1 VQVEEPT
8 PERAHWAFAAFFTGL
23 AGYYLSTL
31 AVTALTADRFERFDI
46 SDPPV
51 LGPLLLLL
59 FLPNVLLGAGP
70 AVVSH
75 LKGSGPSEDF
85 GLKPTFRDL
94 KVGLACGGLS
104 LLVAWIVGVLL
115 LSVRRD
121 TADTRSALEDIG
133 LLSGG
138 KSVWLAVA
146 ALFVFLG
153 APITE
158 ELLTRG
164 ALWKALEHYRIPRFT
179 VLALT
184 ALIFAFLHEESWRTI
199 GLFAQGL
206 AIGSARMITG
216 RTSSS
221 MVAHATNNLLPAV
234 YLYVG
239 AS

>member
-1 VQVEEPT
+1 MEEPT
-8 PERAHWAFAAFFTGL
+8 PERTHWAFAAFFTGL
-23 AGYYLSTL
+23 AGYYLCTL
-31 AVTALTADRFERFDI
+31 AVTALTADRFDQFDV
-46 SDPPV
+46 STPPV

-59 FLPNVLLGAGP
+59 FLPNLFLGAGP
-70 AVVSH
+70 AVISH
-75 LKGSGPSEDF
+75 VRSNGPTTDF
-85 GLKPTFRDL
+85 GLKPTMRDL

-104 LLVAWIVGVLL
+104 LLVAWIASVLL
-115 LSVRRD
+115 LTLRRD

-138 KSVWLAVA
+138 KSIWLAVA
-146 ALFVFLG
+146 ALFVFAG

-164 ALWKALEHYRIPRFT
+164 ALWKALEHHRIPRIT
-179 VLALT
+179 ILALT

-199 GLFAQGL
+199 GLFAQGM

-234 YLYVG
+234 YLYAG

>member
-1 VQVEEPT
+1 VEEPT

-31 AVTALTADRFERFDI
+31 AVTALTADRFEHFDI
-46 SDPPV
+46 SSPPV

-59 FLPNVLLGAGP
+59 FLPNLFLGAGP
-70 AVVSH
+70 AIISK
-75 LKGSGPSEDF
+75 LRSNGPFRDF
-85 GLKPTFRDL
+85 GLKPTWRDL
-94 KVGLACGGLS
+94 KVGIACGGLS
-104 LLVAWIVGVLL
+104 LLVAWIAGVLL
-115 LSVRRD
+115 LSLRRD

-146 ALFVFLG
+146 ALFVFAG

-164 ALWKALEHYRIPRFT
+164 ALWKALEHHRVPRT
-179 VLALT
+179 TILALT
-184 ALIFAFLHEESWRTI
+184 ALIFAFLHEESWRTL
-199 GLFAQGL
+199 GLFAQGM
-206 AIGSARMITG
+206 AIGTARMITG

-221 MVAHATNNLLPAV
+221 VVAHATNNLLPAV

>member
-1 VQVEEPT
+1 MRVEEPN
-8 PERAHWAFAAFFTGL
+8 PERAHWAFVAFFTGL
-23 AGYYLSTL
+23 AGYYLATL
-31 AVTALTADRFERFDI
+31 AVTALTAERFERFDV
-46 SDPPV
+46 SSPPV

-70 AVVSH
+70 AVISRFR
-75 LKGSGPSEDF
+75 GDGPAKEF
-85 GLKPTFRDL
+85 GLKPTWRDV

-104 LLVAWIVGVLL
+104 LLVAWIVALLL

-121 TADTRSALEDIG
+121 TAESRSALEDIG

-138 KSVWLAVA
+138 RSVWLAVA
-146 ALFVFLG
+146 ALFVFAG

-164 ALWKALEHYRIPRFT
+164 ALWRALEHHRVPRT
-179 VLALT
+179 TILVLT
-184 ALIFAFLHEESWRTI
+184 ALIFAFLHEESWRTL
-199 GLFAQGL
+199 GLFAQGM
-206 AIGSARMITG
+206 AIGAARMITG

>member
-1 VQVEEPT
+1 MEEPT

-31 AVTALTADRFERFDI
+31 AVTALTADRFEEFDV
-46 SDPPV
+46 SSPPV

-59 FLPNVLLGAGP
+59 FLPNLFLGAGP
-70 AVVSH
+70 AAISK
-75 LKGSGPSEDF
+75 LRSNGPTEDF
-85 GLKPTFRDL
+85 GLKPTWRDL

-104 LLVAWIVGVLL
+104 LLVAWIAGVLL
-115 LSVRRD
+115 LSIRRD
-121 TADTRSALEDIG
+121 TAGTRSALEDIG

-146 ALFVFLG
+146 ALFVFAG

-164 ALWKALEHYRIPRFT
+164 ALWKALEHHRIPK
-179 VLALT
+179 VVILALT
-184 ALIFAFLHEESWRTI
+184 ALIFAFLHEESWRTL
-199 GLFAQGL
+199 GLFAQGM
-206 AIGSARMITG
+206 AIGTARMITG

-221 MVAHATNNLLPAV
+221 IVAHATNNLLPAV

>member
-1 VQVEEPT
+1 MEEPT

-31 AVTALTADRFERFDI
+31 VVTALTADRFEQFDVT
-46 SDPPV
+46 SPPV

-70 AVVSH
+70 AVVSR
-75 LKGSGPSEDF
+75 LKANGPTVDF
-85 GLKPTFRDL
+85 GLKPTVRDV

-104 LLVAWIVGVLL
+104 LLLAWIVGVVL

-146 ALFVFLG
+146 ALFVFVG

-164 ALWKALEHYRIPRFT
+164 ALWKALEHYKIPRFT
-179 VLALT
+179 ILALT

>member
-1 VQVEEPT
+1 MQVEEPT

-31 AVTALTADRFERFDI
+31 AVTALTADRFDRFDV
-46 SDPPV
+46 SSPPV

-59 FLPNVLLGAGP
+59 FLPNLLLGAGP
-70 AVVSH
+70 AAISK
-75 LKGSGPSEDF
+75 LKGDGPKRDF
-85 GLKPTFRDL
+85 GLKPTWRDV

-104 LLVAWIVGVLL
+104 LMVAWVVGVLL
-115 LSVRRD
+115 LSLRRD

-138 KSVWLAVA
+138 RSVWLAVA
-146 ALFVFLG
+146 ALFVFAG

-164 ALWKALEHYRIPRFT
+164 ALWKALEHYRIPRT
-179 VLALT
+179 TILVLT
-184 ALIFAFLHEESWRTI
+184 AVIFAFLHEESWRTI
-199 GLFAQGL
+199 GLFAQGM
-206 AIGSARMITG
+206 AIGAARMITG

>member
-1 VQVEEPT
+1 MEEPS
-8 PERAHWAFAAFFTGL
+8 PVRAHWAFAAFFTGL
-23 AGYYLSTL
+23 AGYYLCTL
-31 AVTALTADRFERFDI
+31 AVTALTADRFDSFDI

-59 FLPNVLLGAGP
+59 FLPNILLGAGP
-70 AVVSH
+70 LALSH
-75 LKGSGPSEDF
+75 LKGQGPAADY
-85 GLKPTFRDL
+85 GLKPTWQDV

-104 LLVAWIVGVLL
+104 LLLAWIVGVVL
-115 LSVRRD
+115 LSIRRD
-121 TADTRSALEDIG
+121 TASSTSALEDIG

-153 APITE
+153 APFTE

-164 ALWKALEHYRIPRFT
+164 ALWNALEHHRIPRLT
-179 VLALT
+179 ILALT

-199 GLFAQGL
+199 GLFAQGM
-206 AIGSARMITG
+206 AIGTARMITG

-221 MVAHATNNLLPAV
+221 IVAHATNNLLPAV